1 MECFLKG
8 LMMIK
13 GVECR
18 GKIYPCLVVEDTLRD
33 GVLYR
38 SLSVDFSESRYE
50 EFYGALI
57 EDKDE
62 FDYLIDVAKRKALS
76 LNCRAYY
83 IGEDNM
89 KCIF

>member
-1 MECFLKG
+1 MV
-8 LMMIK
+8 IK

-33 GVLYR
+33 LVLYR

-50 EFYGALI
+50 EFYGASI

-62 FDYLIDVAKRKALS
+62 FDYLIDLAKRKALS